1 MAEVTAA
8 RPLAGP
14 IAYGGL
20 FALLLPTLLVLW
32 ARASEQGVN
41 LPALHWP
48 AVGLVLAAAGIAL
61 ILAGWAALWFRGG
74 GLPMNAF
81 PPQRFVASGVY
92 GFVAHPI
99 YLGFCLACLG
109 CAIATG
115 SRSGL
120 WLVSPLVALACA
132 ALVLGYEAHDLRAR
146 FGVDRP
152 APALSLPPDS
162 PAAVEAHDGASAA
175 LLVAVPWLVLYGA
188 AMFIGPA
195 KDALSTFLSFEAR
208 IPVIEPAELVYAST
222 YPLVLLAVLAPRTR
236 AQARKLVVR
245 GALANALVFPLYF
258 ALPLVA
264 PPKPLVPH
272 GPLGWLLSQ
281 ERAWDTPAGA
291 FPSFHVLWA
300 LLAAE
305 AWSDRWPLLRAPLR
319 VWAWLIAA
327 SCILTGMHSL
337 LDVIAGAAA
346 FALVMRAGRV
356 WDALRGLAERAAN
369 SWHEWRIGP
378 VRILGYGFWAGLGVL
393 VALSMVSAMI
403 GPGHIVLVLGTA
415 AGGLLGSLLWAQLV
429 ERPAAQ
435 MRPYGFYGGLL
446 GIIAASLAARLFSAF
461 SAWELLAGY
470 CCAAPFVQ
478 SLGRVRCLKQGCCHG
493 APAPEAIGIRYHL
506 PLSRV
511 AKAGLAGVPLHPAP
525 LYSILWNCAIA
536 LAMVRLWSLHV
547 EAHFLCGVYLA
558 LSGLGRF
565 VEESYRGE
573 PQTPI
578 VAGLRIYQ
586 WVAAAALAAGA
597 IITAVGHS
605 APLPSPHLD
614 TGSVPAAFGFALLT
628 WLALGVDLPASQK
641 RFLRLC

>member
-1 MAEVTAA
+1 MAEVTAP

-14 IAYGGL
+14 IVYGGL
-20 FALLLPTLLVLW
+20 FALVLPALLVLW
-32 ARASEQGVN
+32 AWASEEAVN

-48 AVGLVLAAAGIAL
+48 AVGSVLAAAGIAL
-61 ILAGWAALWFRGG
+61 ILAGWVALWFRGG
-74 GLPMNAF
+74 GLPMNAL

-92 GFVAHPI
+92 GLVAHPI
-99 YLGFCLACLG
+99 YVGFSLACLG
-109 CAIATG
+109 CAIASG

-120 WLVSPLVALACA
+120 WLVSPLTALACA

-146 FGVDRP
+146 FGADRP
-152 APALSLPPDS
+152 APAISLPPDS
-162 PAAVEAHDGASAA
+162 PAAAEARDRASAA
-175 LLVAVPWLVLYGA
+175 LLVAVPWLALYGA
-188 AMFIGPA
+188 AMLIGPA
-195 KDALSTFLSFEAR
+195 KDALSTFLPFEAR
-208 IPVIEPAELVYAST
+208 IPVIEQAELVYAST
-222 YPLVLLAVLAPRTR
+222 YPLAFLALLAPRTR
-236 AQARKLVVR
+236 AHARKLVVR

-258 ALPLVA
+258 ALPFVA

-272 GPLGWLLSQ
+272 GPLGWLLLQ

-446 GIIAASLAARLFSAF
+446 GIIAASLAVRSSATCRSRAWPRRASQACRCIPRRCIPSSGIARSRWPWCG
-461 SAWELLAGY
+461 SGRCTSRHTSLAG
-470 CCAAPFVQ
+470 CTSRCRAWAGSWRSRTVASRRLPSWRGCASINGSLWRRWQQAP
-478 SLGRVRCLKQGCCHG
+478 SSPPSAAARRS
-493 APAPEAIGIRYHL
+493 HL
-506 PLSRV
+506 RTWTRLRWRRRPGSRSSR
-511 AKAGLAGVPLHPAP
+511 G
-525 LYSILWNCAIA
+525 SRWA
-536 LAMVRLWSLHV
+536 LTSQPRRSASHASARHSNL
-547 EAHFLCGVYLA
+547 
-558 LSGLGRF
+558 R
-565 VEESYRGE
+565 
-573 PQTPI
+573 P
-578 VAGLRIYQ
+578 GLRI
-586 WVAAAALAAGA
+586 LS
-597 IITAVGHS
+597 TAKVWGS
-605 APLPSPHLD
+605 AFVNQKS
-614 TGSVPAAFGFALLT
+614 LLQN
-628 WLALGVDLPASQK
+628 GCV
-641 RFLRLC
+641 